1 MNGIHT
7 NYNWTFLC
15 IVVDLWSI
23 CCGWRLRYWNKYVH
37 GNMVVDIFCGYLFDR
52 AIFLAFILD
61 DAISAFPLFIWRRQR
76 YSSNSVT
83 FDLQILNCCIRD
95 NCE

>member
-1 MNGIHT
+1 MEYIPIIIGLFFVLSWTYGVFVVGGAYATGT
-7 NYNWTFLC
+7 NMFTVIWWWISF
-15 IVVDLWSI
+15 VV
-23 CCGWRLRYWNKYVH
+23 
-37 GNMVVDIFCGYLFDR
+37 
-52 AIFLAFILD
+52 IFLAFILD